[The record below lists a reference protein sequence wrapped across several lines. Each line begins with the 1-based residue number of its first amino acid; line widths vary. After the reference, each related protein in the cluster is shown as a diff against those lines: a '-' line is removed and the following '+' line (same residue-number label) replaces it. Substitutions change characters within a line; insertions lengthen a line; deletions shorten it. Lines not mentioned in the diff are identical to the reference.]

1 MPVNIPDAVLDEAF
15 RLPPDRAIAYLASKG
30 LKVTKGWKEA
40 LDYAAQQSFTVAQ
53 SMRMDILQSIR
64 DELDAA
70 LKNGETFATFQKNL
84 APTLKAKGWWG
95 EVNGVQTGSPWRL
108 KTIYQTN
115 MQGAYNAGRWDAQIK
130 TGSSRPYFLYSSMQD
145 PSRCWTTRWGRLC
158 MRPSHRLSPHPTSA
172 LARARA
178 QTLPLRWHPRAQT
191 PTGPKPRTRPHPPP
205 LWPWATSAGSRAVLA
220 NMHPCH
226 GSAHPRQDHG
236 SRTHA

>member
-115 MQGAYNAGRWDAQIK
+115 MQGAYNAGRYELQIK

-145 PSRCWTTRWGRLC
+145 PS
-158 MRPSHRLSPHPTSA
+158 
-172 LARARA
+172 
-178 QTLPLRWHPRAQT
+178 
-191 PTGPKPRTRPHPPP
+191 TRPTHRAMNGFIALKTDPIWDKIYPSNGYNCRCLCRSITEEQAKARGGP
-205 LWPWATSAGSRAVLA
+205 SPKSMIPVGFPDEGFASNPGKAPWMPEKSDYDKDIW
-220 NMHPCH
+220 NK
-226 GSAHPRQDHG
+226 AH
-236 SRTHA
+236 A